1 MTDETGSRLYFPVLG
16 VKDSFEGFKLDCTA
30 ICKGDP
36 AFKKLSKDEQLSKVA
51 TALFRSAKGHPDC
64 GEQVISLFK
73 KVDAPEFSNGNTSAP
88 DTNWDKF
95 CTTMWETIRIPL
107 EKKDREKK
115 EAVKAEYTEF
125 SKSLVFDRISKW
137 TVKWRLIEQ
146 KAAEVGVMITDEDK
160 ATHLLKSISRH
171 SPSLHAILKVTMDAA
186 DQEDPKKILDKLKG
200 LQETQEG
207 DSWSLVGDALGGGGG
222 SALPTQT
229 AAKGPKVKEEFAGLV
244 SVMQQTVQEQLRLAG
259 FVGPGNVPARSS
271 NGKGG
276 KGQSRGRNQSGR
288 GGSSGAGGA
297 QRGPPNH
304 GRGSCDACPRC
315 ARPGG
320 HDAGF
325 PCPALGRTCGYKPCG
340 RKGHDAVACRMR
352 KRDEENKQPGK
363 SGPRGPQGYAG
374 QVGGGKESSEQG
386 IRVRDRIT
394 VTDMAFLS
402 VGACT
407 GQTKR
412 PSPPIDK
419 FVADTGATDNI
430 GSTRVFGRYVIAH
443 KPSTRDF
450 RQAHGDA
457 PAVQTE
463 MECIVALPVTLLEGE
478 PDNWQQRTDEPLVI
492 RMWLSEDDSAHS
504 FLSPEVINNDKAD
517 AVNSHCV
524 FEDIWGRRKKVK
536 IDYPRGDDKFA
547 VPMVQLHPERFQHLE
562 LGGAH
567 RLAAAVSASR
577 HSQRLKEADEETCM
591 TWHRRLMH
599 QGKERLEE
607 TLKEEG
613 LRMSH
618 AAWQK
623 VYADCRVCERRNAIF
638 PSLHAVPDRRS

>member
-1 MTDETGSRLYFPVLG
+1 MIDETGSRLYFPVLG
-16 VKDSFEGFKLDCTA
+16 VKDSFKGFKLDCTA

-36 AFKKLSKDEQLSKVA
+36 TFKKLNKDEQLSKVA

-95 CTTMWETIRIPL
+95 CTTMWETIRILL

-137 TVKWRLIEQ
+137 TVKWGLIEQ
-146 KAAEVGVMITDEDK
+146 RAAEVGVTITDKDK

-200 LQETQEG
+200 LQETREG

-229 AAKGPKVKEEFAGLV
+229 AAKGPKVKEEFAGLI
-244 SVMQQTVQEQLRLAG
+244 SVVQQTVQEQLRLAG
-259 FVGPGNVPARSS
+259 FVGPGNVPARSL

-297 QRGPPNH
+297 QGGPPNH
-304 GRGSCDACPRC
+304 GGGSRDACPRC

-363 SGPRGPQGYAG
+363 SGPRGP
-374 QVGGGKESSEQG
+374 
-386 IRVRDRIT
+386 
-394 VTDMAFLS
+394 
-402 VGACT
+402 
-407 GQTKR
+407 
-412 PSPPIDK
+412 
-419 FVADTGATDNI
+419 
-430 GSTRVFGRYVIAH
+430 
-443 KPSTRDF
+443 
-450 RQAHGDA
+450 
-457 PAVQTE
+457 
-463 MECIVALPVTLLEGE
+463 
-478 PDNWQQRTDEPLVI
+478 
-492 RMWLSEDDSAHS
+492 
-504 FLSPEVINNDKAD
+504 
-517 AVNSHCV
+517 
-524 FEDIWGRRKKVK
+524 
-536 IDYPRGDDKFA
+536 
-547 VPMVQLHPERFQHLE
+547 
-562 LGGAH
+562 
-567 RLAAAVSASR
+567 
-577 HSQRLKEADEETCM
+577 
-591 TWHRRLMH
+591 
-599 QGKERLEE
+599 
-607 TLKEEG
+607 
-613 LRMSH
+613 
-618 AAWQK
+618 
-623 VYADCRVCERRNAIF
+623 
-638 PSLHAVPDRRS
+638 